1 MEETQ
6 KLADMSFFEQVNWDI
21 IAFNKI
27 SKEEYLKIRGRHKRV
42 YATLLGSTDQLQF
55 YMFKPLSWGEYKDI
69 KSKSLD
75 KDTTHEYILNACVL
89 WPKMDALTISSMEAG
104 IMLTLVYQILATS
117 YFLKDPNKALEMII
131 EV

>member
-1 MEETQ
+1 MEE
-6 KLADMSFFEQVNWDI
+6 KYEAADMAFFEQINWDV

-27 SKEEYLKIRGRHKRV
+27 NKEDFARIRGRHKRV

-75 KDTTHEYILNACVL
+75 KDTTHEYILNACVV
-89 WPKMDALTISSMEAG
+89 WPKMDALAINSMEAG

-117 YFLKDPNKALEMII
+117 YFLKDPNKALEMIL

>member
-6 KLADMSFFEQVNWDI
+6 KPADASFYDELNWDAI
-21 IAFNKI
+21 SHNKI
-27 SKEEYLKIRGRHKRV
+27 SREDYLKVRARHKRA

-69 KSKSLD
+69 KTKSLD
-75 KDTTHEYILNACVL
+75 KDKTHEYIVNACTI
-89 WPKMDALTISSMEAG
+89 WPKMDAVTINSMEAG

-117 YFLKDPNKALEMII
+117 YFLKDPNKALEMIL